1 MKPLVIIPC
10 GAAKRDTPQPAG
22 DLYVGSY
29 FKACKNYA
37 LSVTDPSRVL
47 ILSAKHGLVPLP
59 KVLAP
64 YDTTFGQPGCITQPQ
79 IAQQARDM
87 GLLNEPSVYI
97 AAGKRYAAMVR
108 PIWPHAINV
117 LEGTTGMGYQIQRL
131 NLLAKGTR

>member
-1 MKPLVIIPC
+1 MRPLVIIPC
-10 GAAKRDTPQPAG
+10 GAAKRDTPSPAG

-47 ILSAKHGLVPLP
+47 ILSAKHGLTPMD

-64 YDTTFGQPGCITQPQ
+64 YDTTFGKPGCVTQAQ
-79 IAQQARDM
+79 VRQQAEAM

-97 AAGKRYAAMVR
+97 AAGKRYSDMLR

-117 LEGTTGMGYQIQRL
+117 VAGLPGMGYQIQRL
-131 NLLAKGTR
+131 NQLAKGTR